1 MRMTT
6 HQPVATGL
14 LSSTGTVLLL
24 TALAL
29 AAFLPASIVNAQTAA
44 NTATVPAANHH
55 PNTLPVVASYTS
67 TPAVSPTGM
76 PVITP
81 TATLAATTVATPA
94 DTTAVA
100 ETPEWQRRWEVNGEF
115 WSEWPTREL
124 NITTTEGTWMNLD
137 VSPDGRHIVF
147 DMLGNIYIMPVE
159 GGRATA
165 LRMNQAYELQ
175 PRFSPDGQWISFTSD
190 HGGGDNIWVMR
201 RDGTDARQVTRES
214 FRLLNNAVWTP
225 EGDYLI
231 ARKHFTSTRSLGSG
245 ELWMYHISGGSGIQ
259 LVERPNAQ
267 QDLGQPFLSP
277 DGRFVYYSQ
286 DVYPGGFFQYNK
298 DPNSQI
304 YAINRFDRETGE
316 RQRITGGAGGAI
328 SPTLSPDGKK
338 MAFIRRVRTQTVL
351 FLRDLESGIERPVF
365 DDLSR
370 DQQEAWAIFGPYTNF
385 NWMPDSRHLI
395 FWSKGQIHKLDTH
408 TLQSEIIP
416 FEADIRYTVAE
427 PFTMEIDP
435 SPDTFTAR
443 VIRHAV
449 TSPDGR
455 TLVFNAAGYLWRK
468 SLPDGT
474 PERLTNGTDF
484 EFEPVFSPDGRTLVY
499 VTWSDTELGRIMR
512 LDLTRRNARPQAV
525 TTQKGIFREP
535 AFSPD
540 GRTLVF
546 RRENGNN
553 QQGHAWTENPGI
565 YTMPAAGG
573 EKNLVSR
580 SGSRATF
587 NATGDRIFYHAGGA
601 LNRRYVSVD
610 LNGHDERVHFRS
622 TYANNFV
629 PSPDNRWVAFNEL
642 FKVYIAPMPR
652 TGTDITLTGDTRAI
666 PVTHVALD
674 AGINL
679 HWSGDGQR
687 LHWTLGEEYFSVGLD
702 DAFAFLRDQR
712 VDAGSESGGR
722 ASHAQGSGSGR
733 TSGAGGSANTGQDA
747 HEPLQERDR
756 NAGTRPSE
764 MRPLGPKDGIRIGLE
779 LATDR
784 PSGRI
789 AFTNARI
796 ITVNENNDVI
806 PNGTVIVHENR
817 IEAIGASRE
826 VLIPRGATVIDLQG
840 KTLMPGL
847 VDVHAHIGNFRN
859 GLSPQ
864 QQWEY
869 FANLAFGVTTVH
881 DPSSDTEMIHAHA
894 EMVQHGAMRG
904 PRIFST
910 GRILYGADGDFRAV
924 INNLDDARSAIRR
937 TKAFGAIS
945 VKSYNQPRRDQRQ
958 QVMQAAREL
967 GVLVVPEGG
976 STFTHNMTMLLDG
989 HTGLEH
995 NIPIYPVYNDVMSLW
1010 RTSGAGYTP
1019 TLVVNY
1025 GSVSGEYYWFQNTK
1039 VWENE
1044 RLLTF
1049 TPRSV
1054 VDSRSR
1060 HRTMIPDEEYAVG
1073 HIASAELVRDLH
1085 REGIN
1090 TNLGSHGQMQG
1101 IAAHWELWM
1110 FGQGGMTPMEVLR
1123 AVTMNSASYIGMDRH
1138 IGSIEPGKL
1147 ADLIVID
1154 GNPLE
1159 DLRTTENVVYTMVN
1173 GRLFDAATMNET
1185 GNHPRERLPF
1195 WWEQYGY
1202 NERFPW
1208 HANTFI
1214 DSTPQCVCGRH

>member
-1 MRMTT
+1 
-6 HQPVATGL
+6 
-14 LSSTGTVLLL
+14 
-24 TALAL
+24 
-29 AAFLPASIVNAQTAA
+29 
-44 NTATVPAANHH
+44 
-55 PNTLPVVASYTS
+55 
-67 TPAVSPTGM
+67 
-76 PVITP
+76 
-81 TATLAATTVATPA
+81 
-94 DTTAVA
+94 
-100 ETPEWQRRWEVNGEF
+100 
-115 WSEWPTREL
+115 
-124 NITTTEGTWMNLD
+124 MNLD
-137 VSPDGRHIVF
+137 VSPDGEYIVF
-147 DMLGNIYIMPVE
+147 DMLGNIYIMPAE
-159 GGRATA
+159 GGEATA

-175 PRFSPDGQWISFTSD
+175 PRFSPDGQHISFTSD
-190 HGGGDNIWVMR
+190 YGGGDNIWVMR
-201 RDGTDARQVTRES
+201 RDGSDARQITRES

-225 EGDYLI
+225 EGDYII

-277 DGRFVYYSQ
+277 DGRYVYYSQ

-304 YAINRFDRETGE
+304 YAINRYDRETGQRE
-316 RQRITGGAGGAI
+316 RITGGAGGAI
-328 SPTLSPDGKK
+328 SPTLSPDGTK
-338 MAFIRRVRTQTVL
+338 MAFVRRVREQSVM
-351 FLRDLESGIERPVF
+351 FIRDLESGIERPVY

-385 NWMPDSRHLI
+385 NWMPDSKHLV
-395 FWSKGQIHKLDTH
+395 FWSKGKIRKLNTE
-408 TLQSEIIP
+408 TLEAGIIP
-416 FEADIRYTVAE
+416 FEARIHYTVAE
-427 PFTMEIDP
+427 PLTMEIDP
-435 SPDTFTAR
+435 APDAFTAR
-443 VIRHAV
+443 VIRHAT

-455 TLVFNAAGYLWRK
+455 TLIFNAAGYLWTK

-474 PERLTNGTDF
+474 PQRLTTGTDF

-499 VTWSDTELGRIMR
+499 VTWSDTDLGRIMH
-512 LDLTRRNARPQAV
+512 LDLNRRNARPQAI
-525 TTQKGIFREP
+525 TTQKGIYREP

-540 GRTLVF
+540 GRTIVF

-565 YTMPAAGG
+565 YTMPVAGG
-573 EKNLVSR
+573 EKKLVTR

-652 TGTDITLTGDTRAI
+652 AGTDITLTGDTRAI

-679 HWSGDGQR
+679 HWSGDGQQ

-702 DAFAFLRDQR
+702 DAFAFLRNQR
-712 VDAGSESGGR
+712 VDAGAGSSAAAPSGNN
-722 ASHAQGSGSGR
+722 STTGS
-733 TSGAGGSANTGQDA
+733 TET
-747 HEPLQERDR
+747 EPLQERDR

-779 LATDR
+779 LPSDK

-796 ITVNENNDVI
+796 ITVNETNDVI
-806 PNGTVIVHENR
+806 ENGTVIVHENR
-817 IEAIGASRE
+817 IETVGPGRE
-826 VLIPRGATVIDLQG
+826 VLIPQGTTVIDLQG
-840 KTLMPGL
+840 KTLMPGM

-894 EMVQHGAMRG
+894 EMVQNGAMRG

-910 GRILYGADGDFRAV
+910 GRILYGADGDFKAV
-924 INNLDDARSAIRR
+924 INTLDDARSAIRR
-937 TKAFGAIS
+937 TQAFGAIS

-989 HTGLEH
+989 HTGVEH

-1010 RTSGAGYTP
+1010 RTSMAGYTP

-1025 GSVSGEYYWFQNTK
+1025 GSVSGEYYWYQNTN

-1060 HRTMIPDEEYAVG
+1060 HRTMIPNEEYVVG

-1110 FGQGGMTPMEVLR
+1110 FAQGGMTPLEVIR
-1123 AVTMNSASYIGMDRH
+1123 AVTMNGASYIGMDQH
-1138 IGSIEPGKL
+1138 IGSVEPGKL
-1147 ADLIVID
+1147 ADIIVID

-1159 DLRTTENVVYTMVN
+1159 DIRTTENVTYTMVN
-1173 GRLFDAATMNET
+1173 GRLFDAATMNEI

-1195 WWEQYGY
+1195 WWEQHGY

-1208 HANTFI
+1208 HATTFI